1 MKMRKRRVQGVL
13 RVSTRTSSKTAMMTS
28 TLSSLALARDAK
40 LNKETK
46 SELRIHLSIVNQRSL
61 PWKERNNKHQLK
73 NKAKKFDF
81 RETPSK
87 KSII

>member
-1 MKMRKRRVQGVL
+1 MKMRKKRAQGVS
-13 RVSTRTSSKTAMMTS
+13 RISTRISSKTAMKTS

-40 LNKETK
+40 LSQETK
-46 SELRIHLSIVNQRSL
+46 SELIIHLSIVNQRSL

-87 KSII
+87 K

>member
-13 RVSTRTSSKTAMMTS
+13 RASTRTSSKTAMTMS
-28 TLSSLALARDAK
+28 PSSSLALARGAK
-40 LNKETK
+40 LSQETK
-46 SELRIHLSIVNQRSL
+46 SELRIHLSIVNQRLL
-61 PWKERNNKHQLK
+61 PWKERNNKHLLK
-73 NKAKKFDF
+73 NKPKKFEF